1 MPNFFKEISFCLSL
15 LITVSASAQNIDID
29 LLRDINP
36 ENPNSEVWNISS
48 DSFLYVSGT
57 LALGSLTYGL
67 IAKDK
72 KWKHNG
78 YELLIT
84 STINFAS
91 TELLKIAFARARPE
105 DRYPGEIF
113 TNSTTIGYSFPSGHT
128 SQAFAM
134 ATTISLQ
141 HRKWYVVVPA
151 YLWAGSVGYSRMY
164 LGKHY
169 PSDVLAGAAL
179 GVASSYLS
187 HVITKKL
194 FKPKKAR

>member
-1 MPNFFKEISFCLSL
+1 MLKILKKITLSVL
-15 LITVSASAQNIDID
+15 LLFTLSANAQNFDID
-29 LLRDINP
+29 LLKDINP
-36 ENPNSEVWNISS
+36 QNPDSEVWNVSS
-48 DSFLYVSGT
+48 SSFLYVSGT
-57 LALGSLTYGL
+57 LAIGSLTYG
-67 IAKDK
+67 IVAKDK

-84 STINFAS
+84 SGINFAS
-91 TELLKIAFARARPE
+91 TELLKAAFARPRSE
-105 DRYPGEIF
+105 DQYPGEIF
-113 TNSTTIGYSFPSGHT
+113 TNSTTTGYSFPSGHT

-134 ATTISLQ
+134 ATTLTLQ
-141 HRKWYVVVPA
+141 YKKWYVVVPA

-179 GVASSYLS
+179 GVASSYLG

-194 FKPKKAR
+194 FRPKKNR